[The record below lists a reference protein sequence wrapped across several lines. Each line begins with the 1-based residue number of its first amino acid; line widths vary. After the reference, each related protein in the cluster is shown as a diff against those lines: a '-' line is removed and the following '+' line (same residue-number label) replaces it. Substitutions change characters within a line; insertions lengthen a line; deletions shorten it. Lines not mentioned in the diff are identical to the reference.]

1 MLIDEKEVQR
11 LARKRKERLESFIQA
26 RLQHVTPTVLWCLRA
41 QFHGPKVRKIFR
53 RLWNLERSGRKNT
66 LVFSAKVEAEASKHL
81 DRFYLAHPD
90 HHEFFQAHDY
100 RFSPPISQRDRA
112 WRIVE
117 MSGSSVVR
125 ADFLGLIA
133 AVYGEEE
140 HEAVARLIV
149 ADLEALEGSTELGDE
164 FVRQSLVSHSLC
176 LMLRDPL
183 VRENL
188 ATAMWNYAWP
198 RREYT
203 THEKAVSVA
212 VRKYMTLMDQDELP
226 RMEAFLE
233 PRVKHHVRY
242 ITLSWIYYVLERRPL
257 AATVDV
263 TSLRKRVYELAL
275 LYCNRDVLITTDMNI
290 LCKAAYN
297 AAIVLGADP
306 DQTLTKQFLTCHVPA
321 LGGLVIKPLREALE
335 QWQKADPPADL
346 QEIQALEAICVTLEK
361 HLEEKIHA

>member
-1 MLIDEKEVQR
+1 MLIDKEEMQR
-11 LARKRKERLESFIQA
+11 LARKRKERLEGFIQT
-26 RLQHVTPTVLWCLRA
+26 RLQDVTPTVIWCLRA

-53 RLWNLERSGRKNT
+53 RLWGLERSGRKNK
-66 LVFSAKVEAEASKHL
+66 LVFSAKVEAEASRHL
-81 DRFYLAHPD
+81 DAFYNAHP
-90 HHEFFQAHDY
+90 EPELFQPYDD
-100 RFSPPISQRDRA
+100 RSLPSTSQRDRA

-117 MSGSSVVR
+117 TSVSPKVR

-140 HEAVARLIV
+140 HEAVARLVV

-212 VRKYMTLMDQDELP
+212 VRKYMTLMGQEQLP
-226 RMEAFLE
+226 KMEAFLE

-242 ITLSWIYYVLERRPL
+242 ITLSWIYCVLERRPL

-263 TSLRKRVYELAL
+263 TSLRKRVHELAR
-275 LYCNRDVLITTDMNI
+275 LYSNRDLLITTDMFI
-290 LCKAAYN
+290 LCQAAYN
-297 AAIVLGADP
+297 AAVVLGTDP
-306 DQTLTKQFLTCHVPA
+306 ERTLTRQFLACSVPA
-321 LGGLVIKPLREALE
+321 LGGLVIKPLREALQ
-335 QWQKADPPADL
+335 QWQKADPPVDA
-346 QEIQALEAICVTLEK
+346 QEIQDLEAICVTLEK
-361 HLEEKIHA
+361 HLEEKTHA